1 MKQDSVFGGLRVFAC
16 VSALAFAGCPADG
29 AAGGGAGASALAD
42 AGIVSCADDSLAEM
56 YAPDMQMMG
65 THGVLKFV
73 LVQSEPGPPIKG
85 NNTWTMKLTDL
96 SGAPVT
102 GATFKV
108 KPFMPYHGHG
118 TSVVPIVTAKG
129 ESYEIGPLYLYM
141 RGIWQV
147 TLDAKTATQ
156 SDTAVFSFCID

>member
-1 MKQDSVFGGLRVFAC
+1 MKQSAVGGLRVLAC
-16 VSALAFAGCPADG
+16 MSALAFAGCPADN
-29 AAGGGAGASALAD
+29 AASGGVDASTLPD
-42 AGIVSCADDSLAEM
+42 AGVVSCTDDPLAEM
-56 YAPDMQMMG
+56 YLPDMQKTG
-65 THGVLKFV
+65 THGVLKFA

-102 GATFKV
+102 DATFKV

-118 TSVVPIVTAKG
+118 TSVVPTVTPKG
-129 ESYEIGPLYLYM
+129 DSYEIGPLYLYM

-147 TLDAKTATQ
+147 TLDAKTASK
-156 SDTAVFSFCID
+156 SDSAVFSFCVD